1 MNNYEYKPAAK
12 AQGDGSLF
20 DDSGFDEMQKA
31 KNYEIGFKMFRA
43 FYYVSYPF
51 AITFLNFSKG
61 ESLLLMITS
70 FLFMG
75 TCLTIPL
82 IYAAKTSAAG
92 VMNIR
97 YAKFMSKRSV
107 LALGLV
113 GVLVFLILAVTGGLD
128 ISTDIMLI
136 MVSVF
141 FVCFHI
147 FARRNMKV
155 LEKMLKENDE
165 EE

>member
-1 MNNYEYKPAAK
+1 MNNYEYKPDEK

-51 AITFLNFSKG
+51 AITFVNFSKG

-82 IYAAKTSAAG
+82 IYAAKASAAG
-92 VMNIR
+92 VMNLK
-97 YAKFMSKRSV
+97 YAGIMSKRSTLV
-107 LALGLV
+107 CGAVVALALLY
-113 GVLVFLILAVTGGLD
+113 LTFTGGLD
-128 ISTDIMLI
+128 ISIYIMLI
-136 MVSVF
+136 MFSVF